1 MAGRI
6 HASRGHRLTQ
16 ITWYRRSDTK
26 GARKQSR
33 VFPAGTMVT
42 IGRGPDQA
50 IILDDDG
57 VSRNHARVEINHG
70 KVLFEDLGSTNGSL
84 LNGTQRIKRMDWRPG
99 QRIRVGNYM
108 LEVAFGVD
116 EASDAT
122 IIGPVRRPLGHL
134 AGMPPA
140 RPKQQRV
147 LPRVVPAAQARLD
160 PPPAD
165 PGQPLNRTVV
175 DEGQDAARPIDAGVA
190 PGEVA
195 IPQNASQHP
204 FEIAAG
210 VGEMASSSKP
220 SAEEAEAT
228 STGISAIQADIRP
241 PLEMTGNASSIIE
254 DAKGVGSPPIHDT
267 EATPAR
273 VSTPQAQDTPW
284 PAIAGSADQS
294 VDETQNG
301 THSVQESALLG
312 ATSAQA
318 IVHPLP
324 EMAHSVGPIIDTTGQ
339 GPPLRA
345 DAVSMPPGA
354 SVPQLHGTLVE
365 HQAQTN
371 NQFAYDAFI
380 SYRHVERDRKWAEW
394 LIDALERYRLPKS
407 LQEKGYPPRL
417 GKIFHDAD
425 EAPAASDLNEQIKGA
440 LRASRFLIVVCSAS
454 TLRSKWVQRE
464 IEYFNEL
471 GRGNQVLAL
480 LTEGESEDSFPSLM
494 LVRQRQ
500 VVEPD
505 GTAKIVKE
513 VKQPLA
519 ADVRPTRHQS
529 MQMVKHLALLRL
541 VASML
546 GVKFDDLRQCERERR
561 RRTLAALTAALFLVI
576 AGSGVTYWE
585 MMHPKIAYYRQLVW
599 RWGVPEGLG
608 LIDNE
613 IRGRRFLTY
622 KVTTQ
627 RPGITQSPR
636 VVEVRLEN
644 SAGQLSGDGPI
655 RMEDGTH
662 ARWVVRYR
670 EDGTLDKIEIYDRTG
685 HLMREEVFR
694 KDPSKD
700 TIIVDFERRSLPLT
714 QTATQTLM
722 FDPLDT
728 RQQGFDTK
736 SEISRHELSFDKNG
750 FVVERHYLTHWGERQ
765 SDAQGSF
772 GQRFTYTHEGLV
784 LTRVEIGA
792 DNKQIT
798 LRDGQSAAV
807 FTYDGNLNPFRC
819 KLTGADGQPINGP
832 NGFAYYSR
840 EFDRWGN
847 DTVIAYYGTDGKP
860 VLHKDGYAKITKQY
874 DDRGYLIEGAHFGLD
889 GNPTSDKDGV
899 AKGTI
904 RYDDR
909 GNVVEVAVFDVNDK
923 PTPDKQGVTK
933 YTIRYDPLG
942 RIIETAAFDVD
953 EKPVAFKAGYARIT
967 HSYDEKGR
975 SLGSKYFDKD
985 NHEVTFDV
993 VVTKI
998 VPGTTAERIGL
1009 APQDRIV
1016 IYNDVKP
1023 TSVQQFVDLAIS
1035 TSGATS
1041 RRLVIRRDQNILTF
1055 EVPAGRLGVY
1065 LDTAAQDS
1073 GSTRRE

>member
-1 MAGRI
+1 MAGCI
-6 HASRGHRLTQ
+6 HASLGHRLTQ
-16 ITWYRRSDTK
+16 ITWYRCSDAG

-140 RPKQQRV
+140 GPKQQRV

-165 PGQPLNRTVV
+165 PSQPLNRTVV

-195 IPQNASQHP
+195 IPQKPSQHP
-204 FEIAAG
+204 LEIAAD

-220 SAEEAEAT
+220 SAGEAEAT
-228 STGISAIQADIRP
+228 STGISATQADTHP
-241 PLEMTGNASSIIE
+241 PLEMTGNASSIIQ
-254 DAKGVGSPPIHDT
+254 DAKGVGSPPTHDT

-284 PAIAGSADQS
+284 PEIAGSADQS

-324 EMAHSVGPIIDTTGQ
+324 EIAHSVGPIIDTTGE

-345 DAVSMPPGA
+345 DAVSMPPRA
-354 SVPQLHGTLVE
+354 SVPQLYGTLVE

-371 NQFAYDAFI
+371 NKFAYD
-380 SYRHVERDRKWAEW
+380 
-394 LIDALERYRLPKS
+394 
-407 LQEKGYPPRL
+407 
-417 GKIFHDAD
+417 
-425 EAPAASDLNEQIKGA
+425 
-440 LRASRFLIVVCSAS
+440 
-454 TLRSKWVQRE
+454 
-464 IEYFNEL
+464 
-471 GRGNQVLAL
+471 
-480 LTEGESEDSFPSLM
+480 
-494 LVRQRQ
+494 
-500 VVEPD
+500 
-505 GTAKIVKE
+505 
-513 VKQPLA
+513 
-519 ADVRPTRHQS
+519 
-529 MQMVKHLALLRL
+529 
-541 VASML
+541 
-546 GVKFDDLRQCERERR
+546 DLRRRERERR

-576 AGSGVTYWE
+576 AGSCVSYWE

-608 LIDNE
+608 LIDDE
-613 IRGRRFLTY
+613 IRGHRFLTY
-622 KVTTQ
+622 RVTTQ

-655 RMEDGTH
+655 RMDGTH

-670 EDGTLDKIEIYDRTG
+670 EDGSPDKIEIFDRTG
-685 HLMREEVFR
+685 HLMREEVLR

-700 TIIVDFERRSLPLT
+700 TIIVDFERRSLPLM

-798 LRDGQSAAV
+798 LRNGQSAAV

-847 DTVIAYYGTDGKP
+847 DTVIAYYGIDGKP
-860 VLHKDGYAKITKQY
+860 VLHKDGYAKITKRY
-874 DDRGYLIEGAHFGLD
+874 DDRGNLIEGAHFGLD
-889 GNPTSDKDGV
+889 GNPTLDKDGV

-909 GNVVEVAVFDVNDK
+909 GNVVEVALFDVNDK

-933 YTIRYDPLG
+933 YTIRYDPFD
-942 RIIETAAFDVD
+942 RIIETAAFGIDGKPTLGKNGVAKYVRQYDERGNVIEEAFFGVDSKPTLHKDGYAKIAKRYDDRGKVRSAFGIDGRPTLDKNGIAKIKPRHDERGNQIEATYFGLEGEPALHKDGYAGYRQKFDERGNVVEWAAFGVDGKRVLHKDGYAILRRKFDERGKMIEVAYFDVD

-985 NHEVTFDV
+985 DHEVTFDV

-1009 APQDRIV
+1009 APQDRIMN
-1016 IYNDVKP
+1016 YNDVKP

-1041 RRLVIRRDQNILTF
+1041 RRIVIRRDQNILTF
-1055 EVPAGRLGVY
+1055 EVQAGRLGVY